1 MNQVSKEYV
10 NKVKMLFPV
19 MGNSER
25 QYLKN
30 LKNSVEDCCEN
41 KEPDSMDLLY
51 QEFGTPEDVVNSYF
65 NSSDTDYIISRIKR
79 TRFIK
84 GVLGVILLIILAF
97 FITLSAIL
105 WKEHKIIESQQ
116 IFFEETTME

>member
-1 MNQVSKEYV
+1 MNQISKEYV
-10 NKVKMLFPV
+10 NKIKMLFPV

-30 LKNSVEDCCEN
+30 LKNSVKDCCEN

-65 NSSDTDYIISRIKR
+65 NSSDIDYIISRIKR

-84 GVLGVILLIILAF
+84 GVLGVILLIIIAF